1 MLGVPCVLREAYL
14 VVWVWIDIKSSLYWW
29 RTSLGPRI
37 YEMLISAMF
46 TAGFWFWSIPMFLGA
61 LHTHCFTERPLVF
74 RSHPLRPLRDIIGW
88 SAPGGPSF
96 WLLES
101 LLPKNT
107 RFRWSCFAPIAG
119 AIWWCPWSGSHFQ
132 WVSSIQG
139 ATCSGLRDEA
149 DASLSVT
156 WRSFSLL
163 GSIFPLLVQG
173 EWHPTIT
180 HFSFWTEMQATL
192 MDAWEQCFCWCVPK
206 TTYRP

>member
-1 MLGVPCVLREAYL
+1 MKNQPRTPHLWNVNFCDVHRRVLVLIYPH
-14 VVWVWIDIKSSLYWW
+14 VSWSS
-29 RTSLGPRI
+29 S
-37 YEMLISAMF
+37 
-46 TAGFWFWSIPMFLGA
+46 
-61 LHTHCFTERPLVF
+61 HTHCFHTERPLVF

-119 AIWWCPWSGSHFQ
+119 AIWWCPWSGSHSQ

-139 ATCSGLRDEA
+139 ATWWSRCI
-149 DASLSVT
+149 
-156 WRSFSLL
+156 SFCNMKVIQLV
-163 GSIFPLLVQG
+163 GEHFFPLLLQG

-180 HFSFWTEMQATL
+180 HFFFLDWNAGDSHGCLRAMLLL
-192 MDAWEQCFCWCVPK
+192 MCS
-206 TTYRP
+206 

>member
-1 MLGVPCVLREAYL
+1 MKNQPRTPHLWNVNFCDVHRRVLVLIYPH
-14 VVWVWIDIKSSLYWW
+14 VSWSS
-29 RTSLGPRI
+29 S
-37 YEMLISAMF
+37 
-46 TAGFWFWSIPMFLGA
+46 
-61 LHTHCFTERPLVF
+61 HTHCFHTERPLVF

-180 HFSFWTEMQATL
+180 HFFFLDWNAGDSHGCLRAMLLL
-192 MDAWEQCFCWCVPK
+192 MCS
-206 TTYRP
+206 